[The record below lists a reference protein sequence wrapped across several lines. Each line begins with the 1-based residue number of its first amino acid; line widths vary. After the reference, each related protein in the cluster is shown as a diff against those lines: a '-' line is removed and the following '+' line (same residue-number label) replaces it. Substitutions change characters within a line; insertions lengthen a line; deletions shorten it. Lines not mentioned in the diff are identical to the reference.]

1 MAEQRTAKELIASVE
16 DLVHLLSRLPK
27 AKTRIYRGQN
37 VDRPLL
43 PDFGRKAEK
52 HNLAEPLQTEQ
63 QLLDEFRRLSPP
75 YLRFMPRNTFEWL
88 AVAQHHGL
96 PTRLLDW
103 TGNPLFALWFAV
115 RRAHAEDSGDGVFW
129 ALDVQVG
136 HRVPADEVSLDVYR
150 LKNTRVFRPAHISE
164 RIVAQDGWFTVH
176 LYLEDKN
183 RFIPLERQS
192 RFKEHLHRATVSRN
206 AFSTLRRQLQN
217 LGISERV
224 LFPDVVT
231 LCKELTREFFP
242 SKAQPEPGDEPQRA

>member
-1 MAEQRTAKELIASVE
+1 MTEQRGAGELITSVE
-16 DLVHLLSRLPK
+16 DLVHFLRRLPK
-27 AKTRIYRGQN
+27 SKTRLYRGQN

-52 HNLAEPLQTEQ
+52 YNLAEPLRTEQ

-115 RRAHAEDSGDGVFW
+115 RRAPVEDNADGVFW
-129 ALDVQVG
+129 ALDVQVS
-136 HRVPADEVSLDVYR
+136 HRVPADEVSLDVYG

-164 RIVAQDGWFTVH
+164 RIVAQDGWFTAH
-176 LYLEDKN
+176 LYLEDKD

-192 RFKEHLHRATVSRN
+192 RFKDYLHRATVSRS
-206 AFSTLRRQLQN
+206 AFGALRRQLRN
-217 LGISERV
+217 LGISDRV

-242 SKAQPEPGDEPQRA
+242 SKAPPGPS